1 MAQDQPKVAVK
12 PMELPTG
19 PITRARAKKFKE
31 AVAALIDRVWGETV
45 VGFIERSWANNL
57 SAPCNFLQAH
67 LAQP

>member
-1 MAQDQPKVAVK
+1 MAQDQPKAAVE

-45 VGFIERSWANNL
+45 ARFIERSWTSNP
-57 SAPCNFLQAH
+57 SMPCNLLQAH
-67 LAQP
+67 LAQL